1 MRSSMTRH
9 QNYGPKTTPLE
20 HQIEAIDFISNSPEV
35 ALFDEQG
42 LGKTKMIVDAMARAM
57 ESGDIEGV
65 LVVAPMSLVYV
76 WESEVLKHSFLTPVV
91 LRGSKTE
98 KRYQFLTGA
107 NFYITNYE
115 AVVSEQSRFERFCR
129 SRSVALVL
137 DESARIKNPETK
149 TAQALYVLA
158 PLAARRIILTGTPVA
173 NKPEDLWGQFYFL
186 DGGRLLG
193 TNFKAFKARMNER
206 SPHYRDE
213 LNKLRTEIGENS
225 LRRRKNDALELP
237 EKVYVSDYVTLEG
250 GQNEMYRRCAEELI
264 VEIKSLDGRDLID
277 QIENVLKKLLRLTQI
292 ASNPLLLDQ
301 TFTGS
306 SAKLDRLS
314 DLVPLVL
321 RESEKLVVWTCFV
334 ESISLLKSHL
344 GEYFPLVIYGGVSI
358 EERSRIVSKFQ
369 EKDRSRI
376 LIANPAAA
384 REGLTLTRA
393 SAAIYF
399 DRNFSLMDY
408 LQSQDRIH
416 RIGQEHKCTI
426 YKQIARNTI
435 DEYTDM
441 LIEIKA
447 EIARFLQA
455 DQPDLVPTVLDDLLN
470 KQTLL
475 RAIGG

>member
-1 MRSSMTRH
+1 
-9 QNYGPKTTPLE
+9 
-20 HQIEAIDFISNSPEV
+20 
-35 ALFDEQG
+35 
-42 LGKTKMIVDAMARAM
+42 
-57 ESGDIEGV
+57 
-65 LVVAPMSLVYV
+65 
-76 WESEVLKHSFLTPVV
+76 
-91 LRGSKTE
+91 
-98 KRYQFLTGA
+98 
-107 NFYITNYE
+107 
-115 AVVSEQSRFERFCR
+115 
-129 SRSVALVL
+129 
-137 DESARIKNPETK
+137 
-149 TAQALYVLA
+149 
-158 PLAARRIILTGTPVA
+158 
-173 NKPEDLWGQFYFL
+173 
-186 DGGRLLG
+186 
-193 TNFKAFKARMNER
+193 
-206 SPHYRDE
+206 
-213 LNKLRTEIGENS
+213 
-225 LRRRKNDALELP
+225 
-237 EKVYVSDYVTLEG
+237 
-250 GQNEMYRRCAEELI
+250 
-264 VEIKSLDGRDLID
+264 
-277 QIENVLKKLLRLTQI
+277 
-292 ASNPLLLDQ
+292 
-301 TFTGS
+301 
-306 SAKLDRLS
+306 
-314 DLVPLVL
+314 
-321 RESEKLVVWTCFV
+321 
-334 ESISLLKSHL
+334 LLKSHL

>member
-1 MRSSMTRH
+1 MSSQ
-9 QNYGPKTTPLE
+9 QNYGPKTRPLE
-20 HQIEAIDFISNSPEV
+20 HQIEAIDFISRTPEV

-42 LGKTKMIVDAMARAM
+42 LGKTKMIVDAMAKAM
-57 ESGDIEGV
+57 ESGEVDGV
-65 LVVAPMSLVYV
+65 LVVSPMSLVYV
-76 WESEVLKHSFLTPVV
+76 WEAEVLKHSFLTPVV

-98 KRYQFLTGA
+98 KRYKFLTGA

-115 AVVSEQSRFERFCR
+115 AVVSEQGRFERFCR

-137 DESARIKNPETK
+137 DESARIKNPETR

-158 PLAARRIILTGTPVA
+158 PLASRRIILTGTPVA
-173 NKPEDLWGQFYFL
+173 NKPEDLWGQFFFL
-186 DGGRLLG
+186 DRGRLLG
-193 TNFKAFKARMNER
+193 TDFKLFKARMNER
-206 SPHYRDE
+206 SPYYRDE
-213 LNKLRTEIGENS
+213 LNKLRTEIEANS
-225 LRRRKNDALELP
+225 IRRRKNDALELP
-237 EKVYVSDYVTLEG
+237 EKVYVNDYVALEG
-250 GQNEMYRRCAEELI
+250 EQNEMYRRCADELV
-264 VEIKSLDGRDLID
+264 VEIRRLDGRELLD
-277 QIENVLKKLLRLTQI
+277 QIDNVLKKLLRLTQI

-306 SAKLDRLS
+306 CAKLDRLS
-314 DLVPLVL
+314 DLVPLIL
-321 RESEKLVVWTCFV
+321 KESEKVVVWTCFIDN
-334 ESISLLKSHL
+334 ISLLKSHL
-344 GEYFPLVIYGGVSI
+344 GDYFPLVIHGSVPV
-358 EERSRIVSKFQ
+358 EERSRIVSRFQ
-369 EKDRSRI
+369 GKDRNRV

-416 RIGQEHKCTI
+416 RIGQDQRCTI

-455 DQPDLVPTVLDDLLN
+455 DQPDLVPTVLEDLLN